1 MIGSYGMCPQQAIL
15 VDPPWEVVEKDGGA
29 KSLELDESQGNLTSW
44 IYMIFLDIFYSMSK
58 PKKKL
63 SDNFWPSYIWILR
76 INCIGLDDI
85 RSD

>member
-44 IYMIFLDIFYSMSK
+44 IYMIFFGYFL
-58 PKKKL
+58 
-63 SDNFWPSYIWILR
+63 
-76 INCIGLDDI
+76 
-85 RSD
+85 